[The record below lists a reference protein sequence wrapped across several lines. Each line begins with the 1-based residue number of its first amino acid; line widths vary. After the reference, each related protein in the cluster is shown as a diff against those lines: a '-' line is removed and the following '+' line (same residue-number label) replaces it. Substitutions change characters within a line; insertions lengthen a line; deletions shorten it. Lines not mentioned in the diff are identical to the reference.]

1 MSDTRTTPRNLSV
14 DIAKGIGIILVVFGH
29 NWIVARDSGEL
40 YRVIFSFH
48 MPLFFF
54 LSGVFL
60 APERDLGMTLQQKAD
75 SLLKPYAV
83 VLLALAVY
91 YMLPL
96 GHVSPDY
103 FTGMLFAT
111 GQSILWTPLWFL
123 PNLFLAQL
131 IALTLL
137 RLSPGIRNNTAWL
150 CLCILAMLLLGI
162 QTLHLGHDLRLL
174 TLELLPGETRRTYG
188 LPWSLDIVLVNTAFL
203 LAGFLSARQ
212 VRDPGHLALPML
224 LAAGTCF
231 ALIHLLYD
239 DTLNM
244 NSRLYDST
252 LITSLAAFTGIYMT
266 VGLSGLLSR
275 SGRTAK
281 VLAYLGTASL
291 FIFIFHSYI
300 QGKVTIILQTRL
312 PEQPYLSA
320 WVGLLAGILGPIA
333 IFEICRHSRML
344 SAALLPR
351 VRSQPSSPSQAQA
364 QRV

>member
-1 MSDTRTTPRNLSV
+1 MSDLKSTAPRNPSV

-29 NWIVARDSGEL
+29 NWIVNHDSGEL

-60 APERDLGMTLQQKAD
+60 APERDLALSMRQKAD
-75 SLLKPYAV
+75 SLLKPYVV

-91 YMLPL
+91 YMLPAQ
-96 GHVSPDY
+96 HFSPDY

-111 GQSILWTPLWFL
+111 GQSLLWTPLWFL

-131 IALTLL
+131 IAMLLL
-137 RLSPGIRNNTAWL
+137 RRLPRFQSQAGWL
-150 CLCILAMLLLGI
+150 IVLITGMLLLGI
-162 QTLHLGHDLRLL
+162 QTLHLGHELRLM
-174 TLELLPGETRRTYG
+174 TLEILPGETRRTYG

-203 LAGFLSARQ
+203 LAGFLCAHQ
-212 VRDPGHLALPML
+212 VREPGRRALPMFL
-224 LAAGTCF
+224 LSGAAF

-244 NSRLYDST
+244 NSRLYDSA
-252 LITSLAAFTGIYMT
+252 LITSLAAFSGICMT

-275 SGRTAK
+275 SGKLADL
-281 VLAYLGTASL
+281 LAYLGSASL

-300 QGKVTIILQTRL
+300 QGKVTIILQNRL
-312 PEQPYLSA
+312 QEQPYLSA
-320 WVGLLAGILGPIA
+320 CIGLLAGILWPVA
-333 IFEICRHSRML
+333 IYELCRHSRVL

-351 VRSQPSSPSQAQA
+351 ARPRQRLQAEA